1 MCLLVDFVTSIL
13 VSFCLLH
20 NFLESVHSFPH
31 SHVQS
36 RLYEVEVVVKEL
48 SESYKEGDGLIK
60 VGLGVVLKQSE
71 LDNSIS
77 ELFRLKSRELLSE
90 RRWVVGVVIDN
101 GWRLFDVLTRVH
113 KFQEEDSG

>member
-1 MCLLVDFVTSIL
+1 VCLFVNLVTGVL

-20 NFLESVHSFPH
+20 NSLESVHSFPH

-48 SESYKEGDGLIK
+48 SEPYKEGDGLIK

-77 ELFRLKSRELLSE
+77 ELFRLKRGELLSE
-90 RRWVVGVVIDN
+90 RRWVVGIVIDN
-101 GWRLFDVLTRVH
+101 SRRLFDVLARVH
-113 KFQEEDSG
+113 KFQEEDAG